1 MEFSNDP
8 RLGRIG
14 RVESPA
20 RRKEKISQGLGAE
33 GAEAA
38 GPEPRGFPGKF
49 LLTFLP
55 GCEDFCPTGAQS
67 SALPSRSY
75 LSIPELCRERGG
87 AVFAFNS
94 LSVSPAIEHLRFPA
108 PPLPSTC
115 PINAPPPG
123 ETGKNQGKGGFFIA
137 FPKGTN
143 SAARAGPDTQP
154 SKGST
159 SRPHPQ
165 IPPAP
170 AAPAPALPS
179 PAPLLL
185 LVTFPLIPSPCRV
198 CFQGLP
204 TVNFVASPGGGGITI
219 PWGINSITSPGH
231 PRVVWDVNPTP
242 KVSLPRTRPAPSAQR
257 SQPLPHGVFIS
268 EIRAEITPPQIS
280 QLVSVLNCTFGPPS
294 TEGTI

>member
-1 MEFSNDP
+1 MEFPNDP

-20 RRKEKISQGLGAE
+20 RRKEQISQGLGAE

-94 LSVSPAIEHLRFPA
+94 LPLSPAIEHLRFPA
-108 PPLPSTC
+108 SPLPSTC
-115 PINAPPPG
+115 PINAPPPA

-154 SKGST
+154 GKGFS

-179 PAPLLL
+179 PAPL
-185 LVTFPLIPSPCRV
+185 PAP
-198 CFQGLP
+198 GDLP
-204 TVNFVASPGGGGITI
+204 A
-219 PWGINSITSPGH
+219 H
-231 PRVVWDVNPTP
+231 PI
-242 KVSLPRTRPAPSAQR
+242 SLPGLFP
-257 SQPLPHGVFIS
+257 GIS
-268 EIRAEITPPQIS
+268 HR
-280 QLVSVLNCTFGPPS
+280 
-294 TEGTI
+294 